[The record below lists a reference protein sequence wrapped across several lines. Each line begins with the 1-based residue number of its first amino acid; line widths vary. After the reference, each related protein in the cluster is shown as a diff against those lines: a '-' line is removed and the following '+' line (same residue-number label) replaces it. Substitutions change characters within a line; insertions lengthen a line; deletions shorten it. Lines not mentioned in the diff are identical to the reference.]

1 MCLSPV
7 GLVCCMWSRIS
18 RCWWPN
24 WSWRISERFG
34 GMDIYI
40 IYFTFTLTHKNLY
53 GKKPFSFSTECAHL
67 MIVSFQVEKFEITHE
82 RNMICLRLHKIEI
95 TQERIN
101 VIFYVYFI
109 LSWMKN
115 DNFEVQG
122 GEVAHKLWRWPP
134 TSILFVITFFC
145 NRLFHVHIVQIHLN
159 GLQYH
164 EVCPLSEKK
173 LLLVLSAPTM
183 GSACANWCNVNITH
197 G

>member
-134 TSILFVITFFC
+134 TSILFVIT
-145 NRLFHVHIVQIHLN
+145 LFLQRTVSCSHRANSSEWIAISWSMPIVGEEI
-159 GLQYH
+159 
-164 EVCPLSEKK
+164 
-173 LLLVLSAPTM
+173 AF
-183 GSACANWCNVNITH
+183 GSISSDYGHCLC
-197 G
+197 

>member
-34 GMDIYI
+34 GMDLYI
-40 IYFTFTLTHKNLY
+40 IYFTFTLTHKKSLR
-53 GKKPFSFSTECAHL
+53 KKTFLLFYRRCSPDDSFLPSGEIWDYTREKYDL
-67 MIVSFQVEKFEITHE
+67 FVFTSFFLEWKMTT
-82 RNMICLRLHKIEI
+82 LRF
-95 TQERIN
+95 RG
-101 VIFYVYFI
+101 V
-109 LSWMKN
+109 
-115 DNFEVQG
+115 
-122 GEVAHKLWRWPP
+122 RWPINYDDDLP
-134 TSILFVITFFC
+134 HPYCLLLLFFC

-164 EVCPLSEKK
+164 EVCPLLEKK

>member
-53 GKKPFSFSTECAHL
+53 GKKPFCFSTEGAHL

-134 TSILFVITFFC
+134 TSILLVIT
-145 NRLFHVHIVQIHLN
+145 LFLQKTVSCSHRANSSEWIAISWSMPIVGEEIAFGIISSDY
-159 GLQYH
+159 GL
-164 EVCPLSEKK
+164 CL
-173 LLLVLSAPTM
+173 
-183 GSACANWCNVNITH
+183 C
-197 G
+197 